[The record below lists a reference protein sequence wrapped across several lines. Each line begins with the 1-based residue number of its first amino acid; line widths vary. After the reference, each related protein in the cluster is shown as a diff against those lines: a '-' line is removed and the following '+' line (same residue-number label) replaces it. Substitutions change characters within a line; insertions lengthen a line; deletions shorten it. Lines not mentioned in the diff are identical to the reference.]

1 MENASSRTLFHSN
14 PVLSRL
20 SRVTERTDGSTATYA
35 GIASKTAFFLL
46 ITLFGVVAQL
56 VAKVLFASA
65 PAWQTITVYDN
76 FALTLTKPEAMI
88 VGVISVV
95 GLIAEL
101 IGIFLRKTVPVSGT
115 IYAASQ
121 GYVISFLVFNV
132 LAGYEY
138 LGLEALLLTDIHIRV
153 TQDSGEMLA
162 FDDDDQEITRCVV
175 EQWIENK
182 DENFYDQVLLIL
194 RNQLKRH
201 RNTVDNLGILKPFSI
216 VLENDDKENIGE
228 LYLADDDTI
237 IVSGDLMEGLDKE
250 LDDFFKDLM
259 K

>member
-1 MENASSRTLFHSN
+1 MKANEQTQQQI
-14 PVLSRL
+14 
-20 SRVTERTDGSTATYA
+20 ERFINK
-35 GIASKTAFFLL
+35 IAQKFPMHGDEKFPPTRE
-46 ITLFGVVAQL
+46 T
-56 VAKVLFASA
+56 
-65 PAWQTITVYDN
+65 P
-76 FALTLTKPEAMI
+76 
-88 VGVISVV
+88 
-95 GLIAEL
+95 
-101 IGIFLRKTVPVSGT
+101 
-115 IYAASQ
+115 
-121 GYVISFLVFNV
+121 
-132 LAGYEY
+132 
-138 LGLEALLLTDIHIRV
+138 LLTDIHIRV